1 MVMKQLTQRLKD
13 GAMQVLE
20 VPPPAL
26 GSGMVLVR
34 NHYSLI
40 SAGTEASTVKAARKG
55 YLGKAKERPE
65 QVKQVLGV
73 LKTQGVVQTY
83 RAVMKKLDAF
93 SPLGY
98 SCAGQVIE
106 VAEGVSDFQN
116 GDFVACGGLTASH
129 GEIVAVPVNLCVK
142 LHPETDMQQ
151 AAFNSLGAIALQ
163 GIRQAELQLGE
174 TCAVIGLGL
183 LGQLTCVLLRA
194 AGIRVVGIDLDPN
207 VVDLAK
213 EKAADLAFLRS
224 EAGLESRIIDFTGGV
239 GCDAVIITA
248 ASDSSDPINFA
259 GALAR
264 KRARI
269 VVVGAVPT
277 GFDREP
283 HYYKKE
289 LQVRMA
295 CSYGPGRYDPEYEEK
310 GRDYPVGYVRWTE
323 RRNMQ
328 AFQDF
333 IKTGKIDIRY
343 LITHTF
349 SLNDAPK
356 AYDMMMERQEPYIGL
371 LVEYDH
377 EAGPPLVRAP
387 VVLRHSTEKAG
398 ADRLVIG
405 FIGAGSY
412 AQGNLLPNLPS
423 DQNQAVRKCVATTSG
438 ASART
443 AADRFGFQAC
453 TTQADDI
460 IGDHEINT
468 VFIATRHDSHGPYV
482 LQALKAGKN
491 VFVEKPLCLTEAEL
505 QEIRNV
511 YEQAGQEDPQNVPVL
526 MVGYN
531 RRFAPLTRK
540 IKDLFGQGPLSS
552 VFRINAGAIPADSW
566 IQDPET
572 GGGRI
577 LGEVCH
583 FVDYLIHLCGR
594 PVSVYGAAMS
604 DPKNLNDSLNAVLR
618 FGQGSIGTVAYL
630 SQGDKAM
637 AKEKLEVFGL
647 GMSAVLD
654 DFRRLTIYQRGRQ
667 KIHKL
672 TGQDKGQK
680 SCVSEFL
687 QAVRSGGASP
697 IPFDELYYS
706 SLVTFKIL
714 ESLETRTVVPF

>member
-1 MVMKQLTQRLKD
+1 MKQLTQRLKD
-13 GAMQVLE
+13 GAMQVLD

-26 GSGMVLVR
+26 GAGMVLIR
-34 NHYSLI
+34 NHFSLI

-65 QVKQVLGV
+65 QVKQVLDV

-83 RAVMKKLDAF
+83 RAVMKKLDAY

-98 SCAGQVIE
+98 SCAGHVIDM
-106 VAEGVSDFQN
+106 AENARDFQV
-116 GDFVACGGLTASH
+116 GDLVACGGLTASH
-129 GEIVAVPVNLCVK
+129 AEIVAVPSNLCVK
-142 LHPETDMQQ
+142 LQPDTDMRQ
-151 AAFNSLGAIALQ
+151 AAFNSLGSIALQ

-194 AGIRVVGIDLDPN
+194 AGIRVVGVDLDPY
-207 VVDLAK
+207 VIGLAK
-213 EKAADLAFLRS
+213 EKAADLAFMRS
-224 EAGLESRIIDFTGGV
+224 EAGLEARIAAFTGGV

-328 AFQDF
+328 AFQDL
-333 IKTGKIDIRY
+333 IQSGRIDIGY

-349 SLNDAPK
+349 ALDDAPK
-356 AYDMMMERQEPYIGL
+356 AYDMMVARQEPYIGL

-377 EAGPPLVRAP
+377 ASDRPLDRSP
-387 VVLRHSTEKAG
+387 VVLRPSVDKTG
-398 ADRLVIG
+398 PDRLVIG

-423 DQNQAVRKCVATTSG
+423 DQSQAVRKCVATTSG

-443 AADRFGFQAC
+443 AADRFGFQSC
-453 TTQADDI
+453 TTKADDI
-460 IGDHEINT
+460 LGDDEINT
-468 VFIATRHDSHGPYV
+468 VFIATRHDSHGRYV
-482 LQALKAGKN
+482 LEALRAGKN
-491 VFVEKPLCLTEAEL
+491 VFVEKPLCLTEEEL
-505 QEIRNV
+505 GEIRSLYKGLVSEN
-511 YEQAGQEDPQNVPVL
+511 PQKAPIL

-531 RRFAPLTRK
+531 RRFAPLTQK
-540 IKDLFGQGPLSS
+540 VKDLFNQGPLAA

-566 IQDPET
+566 VQDPET

-577 LGEVCH
+577 IGEACH
-583 FVDYLIHLCGR
+583 FVDYLIHLCGL
-594 PVSVYGAAMS
+594 PVSAYASAMP
-604 DPKNLNDSLNAVLR
+604 DPKHLYDSVNATLSFR
-618 FGQGSIGTVAYL
+618 RGSIGTVAYL
-630 SQGDKAM
+630 SQGDKSM
-637 AKEKLEVFGL
+637 AKERLEVFGL

-654 DFRRLTIYQRGRQ
+654 DFRRLTVYQRGRE
-667 KIHKL
+667 KVHKL

-680 SCVSEFL
+680 TCVGRFIE
-687 QAVRSGGASP
+687 AVRSGGASP
-697 IPFDELYYS
+697 IPFEELYYS

-714 ESLETRTVVPF
+714 KSIETKEVLPL